1 MGDYPN
7 GETTKKNNIYCNIP
21 IWWEHGYTGEGV
33 AVWNCEGYNGNNGH
47 GKNSRKRILGS
58 APGASVF
65 SGRESH
71 ATAKGQFKNAYVYLE
86 LDEDLSGEH
95 QKQIPLEEFIAT
107 NNIKVVNASLSP
119 APFSHPGYKTL
130 QAWKDLIEKYDL
142 CCFASSANDG
152 DRKKN
157 FDNSDYGWWYIGAM
171 YMYAGN
177 ENDLRRHGYSNGGEG
192 LDFIDFTG
200 DWSGT
205 SSSSPYLAG
214 KCALIRQRYPNL
226 NRFEVYEYMKAHAA
240 DLGDPGEDTLFGHGL
255 VILPDDF
262 KEEEDVEITK
272 TKVLVDDK
280 IIEVKR
286 VMVNNENYIRLRDFD
301 DVLHI
306 CKVDYDKAKNL
317 PIVRKG

>member
-1 MGDYPN
+1 M
-7 GETTKKNNIYCNIP
+7 GETTDKNNKYCNIP
-21 IWWEHGYTGEGV
+21 IWHRHGITGKGI
-33 AVWNCEGYNGNNGH
+33 AVWNCEGDSGH
-47 GKNSRKRILGS
+47 GHKSRGRILDS
-58 APGASVF
+58 APDATVF
-65 SGRESH
+65 SGNVSYSSKNGALVNPIVHLES
-71 ATAKGQFKNAYVYLE
+71 GDV
-86 LDEDLSGEH
+86 
-95 QKQIPLEEFIAT
+95 PLEGFIAN
-107 NNIKVVNASLSP
+107 NNIRVVNASLSP
-119 APFSHPGYKTL
+119 SPFSYPGYKTRKE
-130 QAWKDLIEKYDL
+130 WKDLIEKYDL

-157 FDNSDYGWWYIGAM
+157 FDNSDFGWWYIGAM
-171 YMYAGN
+171 YMHAGN

-214 KCALIRQRYPNL
+214 KCALIRQRYPHL

-262 KEEEDVEITK
+262 RAEDKEEEDVEITK

-317 PIVRKG
+317 PIVKKG